1 MARVGPRWRHRGIL
15 HRPGRVRWHRK
26 EWCDSQ
32 HWQGGWASSESSH
45 SRVGDACCLQQAC
58 PLKRSPCFHIDRE
71 INLQ

>member
-45 SRVGDACCLQQAC
+45 SRVGPWAMRAVCSRPA
-58 PLKRSPCFHIDRE
+58 P
-71 INLQ
+71 